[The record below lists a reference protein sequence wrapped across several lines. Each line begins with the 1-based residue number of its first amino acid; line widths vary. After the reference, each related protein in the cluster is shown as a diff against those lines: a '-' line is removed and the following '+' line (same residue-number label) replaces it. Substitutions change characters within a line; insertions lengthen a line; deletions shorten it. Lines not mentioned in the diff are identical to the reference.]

1 MINKA
6 KRIVVKIGTSSLTHK
21 KGRINLRFIDK
32 LSAVLTD
39 LKNEGFEIILVTSGA
54 IGVGKYRLNLQ
65 DKHLSISEK
74 QAMAAIGQGL
84 LLHIYEKSFMEYG
97 QLTAQLLLTREDI
110 KIRKRFLN
118 ARNTILELLK
128 LGVIPIVNEN
138 DSVAN
143 DEIKFGDNDTLAA
156 LVAVLCD
163 ADLTILLTD
172 IDGLYTGNPHL
183 DKNAKKIDV
192 VEKITVDIEDMAGS
206 ALSNVGTGGMHTKIE
221 AAKISTNAGIPMI
234 IASGKNPNI
243 LYDMVAGQSVG
254 TLFKATHRPIHARK
268 SWILYGSEEEGVIYV
283 DEGAKKALREHGT
296 SLLPSG
302 IINVSGEFE
311 RGAIVAVAD
320 IGGNVFAKGIS
331 NYSSMFIN
339 RIKGLKSNCIY
350 NKYLDYNEEE
360 IIHRDNLG
368 IL

>member
-1 MINKA
+1 MSKG
-6 KRIVVKIGTSSLTHK
+6 KRIVVKVGTSSLTHEN
-21 KGRINLRFIDK
+21 GRINLRFVDK

-39 LKNEGFEIILVTSGA
+39 LKNEGCEVILVTSGA

-65 DKHLSISEK
+65 NKQLSISEK

-97 QLTAQLLLTREDI
+97 QLSAQLLLTREDI

-128 LGVIPIVNEN
+128 LGVVPIVNEN

-163 ADLTILLTD
+163 ADLSILLTD
-172 IDGLYTGNPHL
+172 IDGLYTGNPHINP
-183 DKNAKKIDV
+183 NAKKIDV
-192 VEKITVDIEDMAGS
+192 VEKITDEIEDMAGA
-206 ALSNVGTGGMHTKIE
+206 ALSNVGTGGMRTKIE

-234 IASGKNPNI
+234 IASGENPAI
-243 LYDMVAGQSVG
+243 LYELLEGKYIG
-254 TLFKATHRPIHARK
+254 TYFKATHRPLHARK
-268 SWILYGSEEEGVIYV
+268 SWILYGSEEEGVICV
-283 DEGAKKALREHGT
+283 DQGAKKALKERGK

-302 IINVSGEFE
+302 IVAVQGEFE
-311 RGAIVAVAD
+311 RGAIVGVAD
-320 IGGNVFAKGIS
+320 AEGHIFAKGIS
-331 NYSSMFIN
+331 NYSSLFIN

-350 NKYLDYNEEE
+350 QKYLDYNEEE
-360 IIHRDNLG
+360 IVHRDNFGL
-368 IL
+368 L

>member
-1 MINKA
+1 MTNNA
-6 KRIVVKIGTSSLTHK
+6 KRIVVKVGTSSLTHQN
-21 KGRINLRFIDK
+21 GRINLRFVDK
-32 LSAVLTD
+32 LSAILTD
-39 LKNEGFEIILVTSGA
+39 LKNQGNELILVTSGA

-65 DKHLSISEK
+65 DKQLSISEK

-97 QLTAQLLLTREDI
+97 QLSAQLLLTREDI

-163 ADLTILLTD
+163 ADFIILLTD
-172 IDGLYTGNPHL
+172 IDGLYTGNPHV
-183 DKNAKKIDV
+183 DKTAQKIDV
-192 VEKITVDIEDMAGS
+192 VERITDDIEDMAGA
-206 ALSNVGTGGMHTKIE
+206 ALSNVGTGGMRTKID
-221 AAKISTNAGIPMI
+221 AAKISTNAGIPMV
-234 IASGKNPNI
+234 IASGENPNNLYEI
-243 LYDMVAGQSVG
+243 LEGNPVG
-254 TLFKATHRPIHARK
+254 TYFKATHRPIHARK
-268 SWILYGSEEEGVIYV
+268 SWILYGSEEDGIIYV
-283 DEGAKKALREHGT
+283 DDGAKKALKERGT

-302 IINVSGEFE
+302 ITQISGEFE
-311 RGAIVAVAD
+311 RGAIVGIAD
-320 IGGNVFAKGIS
+320 HSGAIFAKGIS
-331 NYSSMFIN
+331 NYSSIFIN
-339 RIKGLKSNCIY
+339 RVKGLKSNCIY
-350 NKYLDYNEEE
+350 EKYLDYNEEE

-368 IL
+368 LL